1 MPSEG
6 GGGILTSTP
15 LREGGRAADGKRFA
29 LCLGALALSIISYWL
44 LNWCAFPL
52 FDTVWKWTREGS
64 AIASGIT
71 LTAVALWS
79 YWRPHYFTSRFMM
92 AAVVVTTLVG
102 ISSCATGILT
112 SQSAILVVGA
122 ASATIAAGLANII
135 VGVACVGMPMRK
147 VGLCAI
153 GAYAIAYASRDALA
167 LLPDFANFAL
177 FFLLPLAAALLV
189 VRYART
195 VLNQVYTEGTPAEVA
210 LTTPASTIP
219 FEHQFFF
226 ALLLFRFIY
235 GFTLT
240 FGEIDRTPLLAIGP
254 IVPFFIVLL
263 IACARR
269 REISPEAL
277 FQLSIL
283 FSVAGFLAVSIG
295 SEGNRAASIFLSC
308 GTGFFEMF
316 MYYMLIALG
325 TKNPIAAL
333 PVLAWGNAMAS
344 WGTLLGANFGRLAN
358 RFSGDPALLSATV
371 ALIIFCIVAY
381 ILLAR
386 KSLDFTATIG
396 SIEPV
401 SPVAA
406 SKPADM
412 PLQSIEERCAEL
424 AEQSGLTA
432 REAEIFGYLAR
443 GRNVRFIEEELTV
456 SYNTVRTHVSHIY
469 AKTGVHS
476 HQELIDLVEQ
486 GT

>member
-1 MPSEG
+1 M
-6 GGGILTSTP
+6 
-15 LREGGRAADGKRFA
+15 
-29 LCLGALALSIISYWL
+29 
-44 LNWCAFPL
+44 
-52 FDTVWKWTREGS
+52 
-64 AIASGIT
+64 
-71 LTAVALWS
+71 
-79 YWRPHYFTSRFMM
+79 
-92 AAVVVTTLVG
+92 
-102 ISSCATGILT
+102 
-112 SQSAILVVGA
+112 
-122 ASATIAAGLANII
+122 
-135 VGVACVGMPMRK
+135 
-147 VGLCAI
+147 
-153 GAYAIAYASRDALA
+153 
-167 LLPDFANFAL
+167 
-177 FFLLPLAAALLV
+177 PLAAALLV

-283 FSVAGFLAVSIG
+283 FSVAGFLAASIG

-401 SPVAA
+401 SPLAA

-412 PLQSIEERCAEL
+412 PLQSIEERCTEL

-486 GT
+486 GM